1 MPRPAEEE
9 DGPSH
14 VYRPQGAPAP
24 AYEEFRDPASAHGWL
39 NAYDETRELPRIAP
53 VAPVPPGLGRADR
66 RRAARDTTG
75 RRSKHVA
82 VAVGALGAASVAA
95 LIAGFALSPSS
106 SSSDGTQD
114 GRSRTQRTAGEAP
127 AGEPDEVSP
136 SSASAAP
143 VTASAAPVEATSS
156 TLAASRVG
164 DSPSAGA
171 PTPTS
176 ASTSPAASRSADGTP
191 AATSTPISPT
201 GSTSSWRPGRGHG
214 RGGGRSH

>member
-9 DGPSH
+9 DGPSRVH
-14 VYRPQGAPAP
+14 RPQGAPAP

-75 RRSKHVA
+75 RRAKPVA

-95 LIAGFALSPSS
+95 LIAGFALSPS
-106 SSSDGTQD
+106 DGTQD
-114 GRSRTQRTAGEAP
+114 GRSGTQRTAGESP

-143 VTASAAPVEATSS
+143 VEAASS
-156 TLAASRVG
+156 TLAAS
-164 DSPSAGA
+164 PSVGA

-176 ASTSPAASRSADGTP
+176 ASTGPAASRRADVTPSATP
-191 AATSTPISPT
+191 TPTSPAE
-201 GSTSSWRPGRGHG
+201 STSSWRPGRGHG